1 MIRAETFKSFFA
13 MLLQPTVYTILCS
26 PILSPQTVRQVAT
39 PIETPRCLL
48 AVQLSPK
55 SAAEAEVLAF
65 EALVTATQ
73 PPLTEQ
79 TVATFL
85 KYVCKMLC
93 KIHSSKGVAV
103 GEKTPLRTSL
113 NSGPTYVR
121 TCSLMRNFYHSS
133 YQSQSQSFI
142 SYHPTVRTFVLA
154 TGGVQCCDR

>member
-39 PIETPRCLL
+39 PIETPRCLVQ
-48 AVQLSPK
+48 AVQLSLKGAP
-55 SAAEAEVLAF
+55 EAEVLAF

-79 TVATFL
+79 SFCNILEA
-85 KYVCKMLC
+85 CKMLC
-93 KIHSSKGVAV
+93 KIHSSQGVTA
-103 GEKTPLRTSL
+103 GEKTLPRTSL